1 MVHYNKGGTKM
12 VYYNKGDTVLPRQGC
27 VRLLVKQSSFGNTLI
42 YLFTCWLFHSNLTWP
57 PHLHFKGQLP
67 SSCLKG
73 GGKGGGRGA
82 KKAAMPGTMPLPHI
96 LVNPCEEQHRRK
108 QHPTTT
114 PAGENHGAAR
124 THAAALVLMTADG
137 GGGGGGAGGR
147 EEPKPKPPHYQPSAR
162 PAARP
167 RPPSPAPRALLSSRA
182 MKSGCAASRAS
193 TWSSI
198 QRADRRPLS
207 SRAICFTPFNSLAPL
222 HGQRVPGSGRRSI
235 QR

>member
-1 MVHYNKGGTKM
+1 MTSAF
-12 VYYNKGDTVLPRQGC
+12 TFQGPTA
-27 VRLLVKQSSFGNTLI
+27 VFML
-42 YLFTCWLFHSNLTWP
+42 
-57 PHLHFKGQLP
+57 
-67 SSCLKG
+67 G
-73 GGKGGGRGA
+73 GGVRGGRGA
-82 KKAAMPGTMPLPHI
+82 KKAAMPGTMPSLTSLSTP
-96 LVNPCEEQHRRK
+96 VKNNTEGNNTNNNTCRRK
-108 QHPTTT
+108 PRC
-114 PAGENHGAAR
+114 R
-124 THAAALVLMTADG
+124 THARRCAVLMTADG
-137 GGGGGGAGGR
+137 GGGGGGGER
-147 EEPKPKPPHYQPSAR
+147 NRTQTPHYQPSAR